1 MSDKRFEGIMWNS
14 KIKDHLTGE
23 EYVEEDFYNGNILD
37 LLNDLND
44 RADKNAEQVAEIQKV
59 MNKYGIKDA
68 DKLDKILFE
77 SGVL

>member
-14 KIKDHLTGE
+14 TIKDNLTGKK
-23 EYVEEDFYNGNILD
+23 YTEEDFYSGEVLD

-44 RADKNAEQVAEIQKV
+44 RGDKNAEQVDEVQKV

-77 SGVL
+77 SGVW